1 MNQQPKPVLV
11 AVGPDGADAAVA
23 FAAEEAQLVEAPM
36 HLVHV
41 LQMHA
46 AEAYAG
52 AYGAGYAYGGRY
64 GAVLDGANSVLDTA
78 LQRARDLT
86 DSRVPVTVERIDDGF
101 VVARLVEHA
110 DRARLVVME
119 HRRLGHLRRLVTGST
134 VNGVAA
140 RAGVPVVSVP
150 EGWVGTG
157 RQLGV
162 TVGIQDVHEAGP
174 LLRTAFQEAAVRQA
188 RLTVLHAWWIDNGFD
203 IVVADQSEL
212 DQREAQTRRE
222 LEPMLDARPRS
233 SRRPRRTSRCA
244 TPQPPKHCWTP
255 SDPPT
260 SSCSAGDTTCCR
272 SAATSARWPAAC
284 SPTPSAPSC
293 SHPRSGCPRRAPTGP
308 TSRESCTDARAPTGD
323 GG

>member
-64 GAVLDGANSVLDTA
+64 GAVLDGADAVLDTA
-78 LQRARDLT
+78 LRRARDLT

-150 EGWVGTG
+150 EGWAGTDG
-157 RQLGV
+157 QMGV
-162 TVGIQDVHEAGP
+162 TVGVQDVHEAGP

-188 RLTVLHAWWIDNGFD
+188 GLTVLHAWWIDNGFD
-203 IVVADQSEL
+203 IVVAEQSEL

-222 LEPMLDARPRS
+222 LEPMLAALASEFPTVLAHLQVRHAP
-233 SRRPRRTSRCA
+233 A
-244 TPQPPKHCWTP
+244 TEALL
-255 SDPPT
+255 D
-260 SSCSAGDTTCCR
+260 SAGPTELLVLGRRHHLLPFGSHLGPVAR
-272 SAATSARWPAAC
+272 SVLAHAECPVLLAPEERVAAPRTDR
-284 SPTPSAPSC
+284 
-293 SHPRSGCPRRAPTGP
+293 SHITGVMY
-308 TSRESCTDARAPTGD
+308 
-323 GG
+323 